1 MNIATWL
8 RKLGLETYQPT
19 VRANHPDLDVSKA
32 LNGADF
38 KEPGVISFGDRT
50 ASLTAIPLR
59 KGRPAK
65 APRAPERSSAKRLKR
80 LDPSRRNRAELQPL
94 ALIRRSLKGWH
105 PDRLTPLCGRE
116 EELRCLWRAWRLA
129 AAGEGQVVL
138 LSGEAGIGKSRIV
151 RELSERLK
159 GQRCTP
165 LCHFCSPEHAESP
178 LRPVIG
184 LLERAAGSMPG
195 DGPQERL
202 IKLKALLAES
212 NDRPDEAT
220 HLIADLIG
228 IGDTEGNPHL
238 GLTPRRRRQR
248 VFEILLGQFEAL
260 ARREPVLAIYEDLQ
274 WADPSTL
281 QLLDMMADRIQ
292 ELPVLVIVTFRPEFA
307 APWDSHAHAAPL
319 WLARLDHG
327 DCRAI
332 IDHLTGGEPLAK
344 DVTEEII
351 AMTQGVPL
359 LIEEVTKAVLQTG
372 SIAAQANQRGFAD
385 AARSIAIPPTLCKS
399 LRSRLDALPQAKEV
413 AQIGAVI
420 GREFSHGTLAAIAGC
435 PEDQLQYAL
444 NRLVASTVV
453 SRYGTPPDAVY
464 AFKHA
469 LIRDALY
476 QSLPEELRRSLHGSV
491 ALVLEERFPDLAAA
505 EPERLAHHYTAAGLL
520 EPAVAYWLRAGQRA
534 AGRAAGFEA
543 VAHLGKGL
551 VVLDGLPDAP
561 EHTLRRVDLLVA
573 LGRVLTVAKG
583 HAAPEVEQAFG
594 MARALCRKVGRAS
607 RLSVSTRRLFPAARS
622 LWDHYNTRADLD
634 AARELAGQCQRLAAD
649 ADDPS
654 LLSEAHFCLGVSSL
668 LAGEL
673 AEARERLTRSIVRH
687 DVKRQRHH
695 PHGPEPRIVG
705 LAHLAQAS
713 WLRGFPDQAV
723 RASREA
729 VEMARAA
736 GHPFSLTYA
745 LLFASWVAQFG
756 RDAEAARALAAD
768 AGACAAEEGFP
779 SFLAMATI
787 LRGWASSREAQEQA
801 PAAAEMQEALERY
814 RASGA
819 EIARPYLLALLA
831 EAHAA
836 AGGAERA
843 LAALAEGVDVAC
855 ATGERWYE
863 AEMRRRE
870 GALLLGQSIV
880 NRRSA
885 SACFCQAIAVA
896 DQQGSKSFELRAAVS
911 LARLWSDVG
920 RRTQAHDLLAPIYGW
935 FTEGFD
941 TADLKEAKQLLDE
954 LR

>member
-1 MNIATWL
+1 MNIVTWL
-8 RKLGLETYQPT
+8 RKLGLEAYQPT
-19 VRANHPDLDVSKA
+19 VRNNHTDFDVSKR
-32 LNGADF
+32 LNGAEL
-38 KEPGVISFGDRT
+38 KEPGLIFLEDRT
-50 ASLTAIPLR
+50 ASLNAIPVQ

-65 APRAPERSSAKRLKR
+65 APRAAERSPSNRLKR
-80 LDPSRRNRAELQPL
+80 LDPSRPNGAKLRPL
-94 ALIRRSLKGWH
+94 TLVRRSVKGPN
-105 PDRLTPLCGRE
+105 PDRLTPFRGRE
-116 EELRCLWRAWRLA
+116 EELRRLLRAWRLA

-165 LCHFCSPEHAESP
+165 LSHFCSPEHAESP
-178 LRPVIG
+178 LRAMIG
-184 LLERAAGSMPG
+184 LLERAAGSMPC
-195 DGPQERL
+195 DGPQARL
-202 IKLKALLAES
+202 VKLKALLAEGD
-212 NDRPDEAT
+212 DRPDEAT

-228 IGDTEGNPHL
+228 IGHTEGNSHL
-238 GLTPRRRRQR
+238 DLTPRRRRQR
-248 VFEILLGQFEAL
+248 ILEMLLEQFKAL
-260 ARREPVLAIYEDLQ
+260 ARRQTVLAVCEDLQ

-281 QLLDMMADRIQ
+281 ELLDMMADRIQ
-292 ELPVLVIVTFRPEFA
+292 ELPVLVVMTFRPEFA
-307 APWDSHAHAAPL
+307 ASWDRCAHAARLRLSP
-319 WLARLDHG
+319 LDHG

-332 IDHLTGGEPLAK
+332 IDHLSGGEPLAE

-351 AMTQGVPL
+351 AMAEGVPL
-359 LIEEVTKAVLQTG
+359 LIEEVTEAVLHTG
-372 SIAAQANQRGFAD
+372 SIAEQADQRSFAD
-385 AARSIAIPPTLCKS
+385 AVRSTAIPPIVHKS
-399 LRSRLDALPQAKEV
+399 LMARLDALPHAKEV

-420 GREFSHGTLAAIAGC
+420 GREFSHATLATIAGW
-435 PEDQLQYAL
+435 PEDQLQHAL
-444 NRLVASTVV
+444 DRLVASTIVF
-453 SRYGTPPDAVY
+453 RYGTPPDAVY

-469 LIRDALY
+469 LIREAAY
-476 QSLPEELRRSLHGSV
+476 QSLPEGLRRSLHGSV

-505 EPERLAHHYTAAGLL
+505 EPERLANHYTAAGLL

-534 AGRAAGFEA
+534 AARAAGSEA
-543 VAHLGKGL
+543 VAHLSKGL

-594 MARALCRKVGRAS
+594 LAQTLCRKAGRSS
-607 RLSVSTRRLFPAARS
+607 RFSASTRRLFPAVRS
-622 LWDHYNTRADLD
+622 LWDHYNTRANLD
-634 AARELAGQCQRLAAD
+634 TARELAGQCQRLAAD
-649 ADDPS
+649 TQDPR

-673 AEARERLTRSIVRH
+673 AEARERLTRSIVLH
-687 DVKRQRHH
+687 DVKRQGH
-695 PHGPEPRIVG
+695 PPLDPEPRIVG
-705 LAHLAQAS
+705 LSHLAQAS

-723 RASREA
+723 RASQEA

-736 GHPFSLTYA
+736 GHPFSLAYA
-745 LLFASWVAQFG
+745 LLFASWVAQFR
-756 RDAEAARALAAD
+756 RDAEATGALAAD
-768 AGACAAEEGFP
+768 ARACAAEEGFP

-801 PAAAEMQEALERY
+801 PAATEMQEGLEHY

-831 EAHAA
+831 EVHAA
-836 AGGAERA
+836 AGGAEHA
-843 LAALAEGVDVAC
+843 LAALAEGIEVAG

-863 AEMRRRE
+863 AELRRRE

-885 SACFCQAIAVA
+885 SARFCQAIAVA
-896 DQQGSKSFELRAAVS
+896 DQQGSKSLELRAAVS

-920 RRTQAHDLLAPIYGW
+920 RRTQAHDLLAPICGW